1 MSNLQSTKLFSV
13 WKLFVK
19 EVIHKSRG
27 GSEMEKLQRS
37 RVLVEED
44 TAEGLC
50 RHQLVWKK

>member
-1 MSNLQSTKLFSV
+1 MSHLQSTKLFSV

-19 EVIHKSRG
+19 EIHKCRG

-37 RVLVEED
+37 GVLVEED

-50 RHQLVWKK
+50 RLQLVWKK